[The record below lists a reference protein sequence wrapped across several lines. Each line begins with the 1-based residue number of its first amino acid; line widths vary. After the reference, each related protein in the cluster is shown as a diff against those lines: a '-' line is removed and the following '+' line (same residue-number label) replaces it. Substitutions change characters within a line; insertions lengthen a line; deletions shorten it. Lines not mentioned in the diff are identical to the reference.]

1 MMIIVKDQ
9 YWYLIVVEE
18 MVEYVRNFKEWGL
31 YCIFYLKGIWD
42 QCDKILQY
50 VLNGLLQNMI

>member
-31 YCIFYLKGIWD
+31 YCIFYLKGIGD